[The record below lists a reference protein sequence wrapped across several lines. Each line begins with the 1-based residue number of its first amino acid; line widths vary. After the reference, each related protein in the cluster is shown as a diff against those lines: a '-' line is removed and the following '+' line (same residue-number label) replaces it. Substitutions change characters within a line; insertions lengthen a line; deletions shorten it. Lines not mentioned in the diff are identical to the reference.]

1 MIKTQSLDRYFL
13 QRQSWSASWV
23 TRICVILSGHYG
35 SWESIGIVGAI
46 LIRSRLLTGGLLVL
60 LVDEVLNVG
69 YGIGSSIL
77 LVAPIIFCG
86 SIVWHMFLLQ
96 VIYFEHGSE
105 YQGAIV
111 GFFYLLWAG
120 AVKDRAFHKA
130 LFRSALS
137 VYHPDA
143 FD

>member
-1 MIKTQSLDRYFL
+1 
-13 QRQSWSASWV
+13 
-23 TRICVILSGHYG
+23 
-35 SWESIGIVGAI
+35 
-46 LIRSRLLTGGLLVL
+46 LLTAGLLVL
-60 LVDEVLNVG
+60 LMDEVLNVG
-69 YGIGSSIL
+69 YRIGSSML

-96 VIYFEHGSE
+96 IIYFERGPE

-120 AVKDRAFHKA
+120 AVKDRAFHEA

-137 VYHPDA
+137 VYPPDA
-143 FD
+143 SD